1 MKYNVGLAYL
11 LWLLGGCGIL
21 GLHRFYLG
29 KTGTGVL
36 WLCSGGLCGFG
47 AFVDL
52 ITLRKQVDDANLK
65 ENVRL
70 MAESGIRAIPGAPT
84 AAPKPESVEKA
95 ILRVARKN
103 RGLVS
108 PGEVA
113 LESDFTIDEA
123 RKALEAMATKGL
135 AEMRIRQSGLIVF
148 VFPEFADTSA
158 DPILE

>member
-36 WLCSGGLCGFG
+36 WLCSGGLCGIG

-84 AAPKPESVEKA
+84 AAPRPESVEKA